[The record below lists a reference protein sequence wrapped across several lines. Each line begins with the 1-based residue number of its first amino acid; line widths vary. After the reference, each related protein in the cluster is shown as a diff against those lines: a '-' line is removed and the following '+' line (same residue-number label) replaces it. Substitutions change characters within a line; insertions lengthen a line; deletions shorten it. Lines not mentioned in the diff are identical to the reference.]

1 MGKLSNF
8 LNLRGCSGESRE
20 DCSDIGSLL
29 HGNDPE
35 LILLVDPDEEGLG
48 SIVEDTSALGP
59 VSLHASSDEVL
70 VSRHKEEVV
79 VDELL
84 PHFLVH
90 PSERV
95 IGAGKVAL
103 SWEYY
108 NNSLNKKE
116 IYLEIAK
123 GSLHEALH
131 FQTLLLSD
139 SRAEAKSR
147 NASSD
152 PSFKM

>member
-1 MGKLSNF
+1 M
-8 LNLRGCSGESRE
+8 
-20 DCSDIGSLL
+20 
-29 HGNDPE
+29 
-35 LILLVDPDEEGLG
+35 
-48 SIVEDTSALGP
+48 
-59 VSLHASSDEVL
+59 
-70 VSRHKEEVV
+70 V
-79 VDELL
+79 VDKLL

-95 IGAGKVAL
+95 VGAGKVAL

-108 NNSLNKKE
+108 NNSLNKME

-139 SRAEAKSR
+139 SRAQAKSR
-147 NASSD
+147 NASSN